1 MAAPLA
7 VPAGPA
13 PDGVGAFL
21 HQHRVHTAVTLPSLA
36 HMGTHPVYQP
46 PVAAAAAGTFTGGA
60 LGTTGWWNAHGQG
73 RYPANWAALTPMARH
88 TWIDAMITAGGGV
101 ISQATGVPVGGRCTA
116 PVGPAAG
123 AAGGASFRSGGRRS
137 MSSMGKMS
145 TPCIHDQD
153 VDQNVDLEKDGLTGM
168 SRLHEPAG
176 DKRG

>member
-36 HMGTHPVYQP
+36 HMGTLPMYQP
-46 PVAAAAAGTFTGGA
+46 PAGAAAAGTFTGGA

-101 ISQATGVPVGGRCTA
+101 ISQATGVPVGGRYTA

-123 AAGGASFRSGGRRS
+123 AAGCRW
-137 MSSMGKMS
+137 
-145 TPCIHDQD
+145 CI
-153 VDQNVDLEKDGLTGM
+153 V
-168 SRLHEPAG
+168 PAG
-176 DKRG
+176 RPCARRARQQAQ